1 MVGPDCLPAISA
13 TAEELMPQR
22 VSAGMG
28 GHQEVDR
35 ALVSRAARG
44 MANLDPPAKCSLL
57 GGPTGFFVPLLLL
70 LGSCIHPK
78 APCLFFLILIF

>member
-1 MVGPDCLPAISA
+1 
-13 TAEELMPQR
+13 MPQR

-35 ALVSRAARG
+35 ALASRAARG

-57 GGPTGFFVPLLLL
+57 GRNDIPGGPTGFFVPLLLL
-70 LGSCIHPK
+70 LGSCVHPK